1 MGKREVRVIKI
12 RRRVT
17 VALLVLVSVAML
29 SLIGFLSGKAYSSEL
44 RGPAEEVVALMQW
57 RSAPDGHL
65 IAAVMPLLADVIA
78 FLPWGFL
85 AFLALDTKGRPR
97 FRSYLLTCA
106 AAVAFALALV
116 LWQYALLPTR
126 VTTFGDAI
134 FNLAGALLGA
144 SLGHLRR
151 TVHIRFD

>member
-1 MGKREVRVIKI
+1 V
-12 RRRVT
+12 
-17 VALLVLVSVAML
+17 
-29 SLIGFLSGKAYSSEL
+29 
-44 RGPAEEVVALMQW
+44 
-57 RSAPDGHL
+57 HL

-85 AFLALDTKGRPR
+85 AFIALDTKGRRR

-116 LWQYALLPTR
+116 LWQYLLPTR
-126 VTTFGDAI
+126 VTTFGDTI

-144 SLGHLRR
+144 SIGHLRR
-151 TVHIRFD
+151 TVRIQFTYSHGDDPDRRR